1 MSDAFRIARL
11 ASTSRLAL
19 ACARLVRH
27 LLNQALGRISRAPG
41 IRAAELHDTLSSAGD
56 ITLKLLT
63 ISSHRPECEAT
74 AVDLGDLVEEMRDL
88 VGVLA
93 GPETVVVS
101 VRDAGEVHVR
111 ANRGDLE
118 ELVLNLVELTH
129 EAQSRRI
136 TITSGLVDWPG
147 DEQLVAGRHAMLA
160 VSDDRRI
167 QAVATAAPC
176 PTCGAVSALGLPLV
190 RAIAASCGGVLVI
203 VAATDGSVEHRV
215 VLPVAA

>member
-1 MSDAFRIARL
+1 
-11 ASTSRLAL
+11 
-19 ACARLVRH
+19 
-27 LLNQALGRISRAPG
+27 
-41 IRAAELHDTLSSAGD
+41 
-56 ITLKLLT
+56 
-63 ISSHRPECEAT
+63 
-74 AVDLGDLVEEMRDL
+74 
-88 VGVLA
+88 VLA

-101 VRDAGEVHVR
+101 VRAAGEVHVR

-118 ELVLNLVELTH
+118 EIVLNLIELPH

-147 DEQLVAGRHAMLA
+147 DERLAAGRHAMLT

-167 QAVATAAPC
+167 QTVATVEPC
-176 PTCGAVSALGLPLV
+176 PSCGAVSTLGLALV

-203 VAATDGSVEHRV
+203 VGGSDGGVEHRV

>member
-1 MSDAFRIARL
+1 MPDAFRIARL

-19 ACARLVRH
+19 ACAKLVRH
-27 LLNQALGRISRAPG
+27 LLNQALGRIARAPG
-41 IRAAELHDTLSSAGD
+41 SRAAELHDMLSSAGD
-56 ITLKLLT
+56 ITRKLLT
-63 ISSHRPECEAT
+63 ISHRPEGEAT
-74 AVDLGDLVEEMRDL
+74 SIDLGDLVEDLRDF

-101 VRDAGEVHVR
+101 VRHAGEVHVR

-118 ELVLNLVELTH
+118 ELVLNLVELPH